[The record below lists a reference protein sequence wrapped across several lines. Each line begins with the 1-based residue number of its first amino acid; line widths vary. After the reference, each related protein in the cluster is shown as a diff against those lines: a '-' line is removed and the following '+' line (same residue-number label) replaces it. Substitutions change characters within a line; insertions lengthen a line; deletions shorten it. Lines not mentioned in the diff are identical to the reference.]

1 MVTAVF
7 QGLFASLMAI
17 LMLVGIL
24 YVVRREFSQLFE
36 VFRLDLLLWVVAIV
50 VAAGLA
56 ICLLSTWLS
65 VYRLVRLTKD
75 ELYY

>member
-1 MVTAVF
+1 
-7 QGLFASLMAI
+7 
-17 LMLVGIL
+17 
-24 YVVRREFSQLFE
+24 
-36 VFRLDLLLWVVAIV
+36 